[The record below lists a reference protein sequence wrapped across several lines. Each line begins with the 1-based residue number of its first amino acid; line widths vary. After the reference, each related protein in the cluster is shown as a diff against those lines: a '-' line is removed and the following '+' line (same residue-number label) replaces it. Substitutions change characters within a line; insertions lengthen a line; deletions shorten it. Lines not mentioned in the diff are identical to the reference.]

1 MKKQQLT
8 VPKKVGLPLEDKI
21 LNIIVYVT
29 MILVVIVVAYPM
41 IFVLSSSFSSGRAV
55 TNGWVLLWP
64 VEPSIRGY
72 QMVFNYRIIWT
83 GYANTIYI
91 TVVATVINVILTT
104 LAAYPLSRRNMQG
117 RKIYMTLFMITMF
130 FSGGMIPNYILRLKL
145 GLIGSRWAV
154 ILNGA
159 LSVYNMII
167 MRTFFMNSIPQ
178 DLFDA
183 ARIDGISDIGYL
195 MKIVIPLSRAVFA
208 VIVLYYAV
216 AHWNSYFSSMLYLRD
231 RDMYPLQMVLRD
243 ILSASSVDLDQFDD
257 AEILASVIGS
267 TDLIKY
273 ASIVV
278 SAGPVLVAY
287 PFVQKFFEKGVMLG
301 SVKG

>member
-21 LNIIVYVT
+21 LNVIVYVT

-64 VEPSIRGY
+64 VEPSIKGY

-130 FSGGMIPNYILRLKL
+130 FSGGMIPSYILRLKL

-183 ARIDGISDIGYL
+183 ARIDGISDVGYL

>member
-1 MKKQQLT
+1 
-8 VPKKVGLPLEDKI
+8 
-21 LNIIVYVT
+21 
-29 MILVVIVVAYPM
+29 M

-72 QMVFNYRIIWT
+72 QMVFDYRIIWT
-83 GYANTIYI
+83 GYGNTIYI
-91 TVVATVINVILTT
+91 TVVATIINVILTT

-117 RKIYMTLFMITMF
+117 RKFYMTLFMITMF
-130 FSGGMIPNYILRLKL
+130 FSGGMIPSYILRLKL

-154 ILNGA
+154 ILSGA

-195 MKIVIPLSRAVFA
+195 LKIVIPLSRAVFA

-243 ILSASSVDLDQFDD
+243 ILSASNVDLDQFDD

-278 SAGPVLVAY
+278 SAAPVLVAY

>member
-21 LNIIVYVT
+21 LNVVVYVA
-29 MILVVIVVAYPM
+29 MILLVIVVAYPM

-64 VEPSIRGY
+64 VEPSIKGY
-72 QMVFNYRIIWT
+72 QMVFDYRIIWT
-83 GYANTIYI
+83 GYGNTIYI
-91 TVVATVINVILTT
+91 TVVATTINVILTT

-130 FSGGMIPNYILRLKL
+130 FSGGMIPSYILRLKL

-154 ILNGA
+154 ILSGA

-167 MRTFFMNSIPQ
+167 MRTFFMNSIPP

-195 MKIVIPLSRAVFA
+195 LKIVIPLSRAVFA

-243 ILSASSVDLDQFDD
+243 ILSASNVDLDQFDD

-278 SAGPVLVAY
+278 SAAPVLVAY